1 MKSDYQIFKLWW
13 VSVLPLTKDAI
24 HVYIGFLCLLLA
36 LILFRRR
43 LGSFTALIPGLLVS
57 VTMEVLDLRDGY
69 GWAESVKDLVNTNL
83 IPFLLVLL
91 TRWQTFNF

>member
-1 MKSDYQIFKLWW
+1 MKSDYQVFKLWW

-36 LILFRRR
+36 LILFRRK
-43 LGSFTALIPGLLVS
+43 LSSFTALIPGLVVS
-57 VTMEVLDLRDGY
+57 VAMEILDLRDGF
-69 GWAESVKDLVNTNL
+69 GWAASLKDLVNTNL

-91 TRWQTFNF
+91 TRWRTFNF